1 MSVEGTEVGEEMNI
15 AEMKP
20 LTLTAVIIAILLI
33 ALSFY
38 AVEDLPAF
46 GDENSPANKYIKLFS
61 VDADGL
67 AESLNVGILPAE
79 IKTNIEKIG
88 FIKGPTCPGCQDE
101 NYPSLEEGNYEIKYR
116 EKGTWLGGRLYTD
129 SGWDVLIHEGEI
141 FYNEPQEY
149 YFIADTDKSLTVY
162 RYNWPVRVVERT
174 EEETAIINAVTSGL
188 ADYRGYDTMGEET
201 VILTGAIGVIL
212 LVRRRGRL

>member
-1 MSVEGTEVGEEMNI
+1 
-15 AEMKP
+15 MKN
-20 LTLTAVIIAILLI
+20 LTSFGIMTAILLT

-61 VDADGL
+61 IPANDGKDGL
-67 AESLNVGILPAE
+67 DKGIIPAE
-79 IKTNIEKIG
+79 IKNKIEEIG
-88 FIKGPTCPGCQDE
+88 FIKGPTCPGCQNE
-101 NYPSLEEGNYEIKYR
+101 NYPTLEEGNYEIKR
-116 EKGTWLGGRLYTD
+116 MEKGEMEGGRLYAND
-129 SGWDVLIHEGEI
+129 GWDVLIKEGEL
-141 FYNEPQEY
+141 FYHEPQQY
-149 YFIADTDKSLTVY
+149 YFIEDDNENLTVY

-212 LVRRRGRL
+212 LLRRRGRL

>member
-1 MSVEGTEVGEEMNI
+1 MNVTET
-15 AEMKP
+15 KP
-20 LTLTAVIIAILLI
+20 LTLAAIIIAILLI

-46 GDENSPANKYIKLFS
+46 GDENSPVNKYIKLFS

-67 AESLNVGILPAE
+67 VESLNAGVLPAE
-79 IKTNIEKIG
+79 IKTGIEKMG

-101 NYPSLEEGNYEIKYR
+101 NYPTLEEGNYRIEYI
-116 EKGTWLGGRLYTD
+116 EEGTWEGGRLYTVG
-129 SGWDVLIHEGEI
+129 GWDVLIHEGEL
-141 FYNEPQEY
+141 FYNEPQQY
-149 YFIADTDKSLTVY
+149 YFITETDGNLSVY
-162 RYNWPVRVVERT
+162 RYNWPVRVTERT

-212 LVRRRGRL
+212 LLRRRGRL